1 MNCLENSISTNQ
13 FLFNSS
19 VGMAFG
25 AKGHY
30 FGTALQ
36 KANVNQVT
44 NTVLSNL
51 IYSLPSNGLSRAYEE
66 KK

>member
-1 MNCLENSISTNQ
+1 MQVMKKETNQ
-13 FLFNSS
+13 ILFNSS
-19 VGMAFG
+19 VGMVFG
-25 AKGHY
+25 AKADY